1 MSLPRWNGKFE
12 LPDESYFVVDIQDYF
27 EYIIKKHQKGSSS
40 SNKYV
45 FKYNRNRITFIELKK
60 NTILNF

>member
-27 EYIIKKHQKGSSS
+27 EYVIKKTSKKGHHPPISMYL
-40 SNKYV
+40 N
-45 FKYNRNRITFIELKK
+45 IIEIGLRSQ
-60 NTILNF
+60 N

>member
-27 EYIIKKHQKGSSS
+27 EYVIKKYQKR
-40 SNKYV
+40 V
-45 FKYNRNRITFIELKK
+45 I
-60 NTILNF
+60 ILQ